1 MSLVLV
7 LDGRAKSR
15 QSMTGLVREAGHRAI
30 AAADAGL
37 AGDLVRE
44 HAADLWLI
52 AANVDDPNAAELQRW
67 LGEAAIRPRPT
78 VLLYDAS
85 GPHEPIELALGLSR
99 RLRRGADDDGAIV
112 QAPHE
117 KRDLERELAN
127 TLRAL
132 QTAEAEREQL
142 MVRLVAAE
150 ETERERIAADIH
162 DDSLQVMASAV
173 LRLGMLARELPER
186 PHQDSVHRVTL
197 AIEAA
202 IGRLRRLVFELN
214 PPSLAASS
222 LCEALR
228 GYMVEY
234 ARESPVGWAVSDRLS
249 EQPSDE
255 SKQILFRVAQEAL
268 RNVRK
273 HAGAQ
278 RVEIL
283 LAPVDGGTLLQV
295 KDDGVGFVPEDAWRA
310 RAGHI
315 GMPSM
320 RERMQRAGGWLE
332 VRSAPGAGAV
342 LEAWLPSS
350 ERSNVSPTT
359 VDEPRSLDLG
369 GWFVR

>member
-15 QSMTGLVREAGHRAI
+15 QSMAGLVREAGHRVV
-30 AAADAGL
+30 AAADAVL
-37 AGDLVRE
+37 AGDLLRE
-44 HAADLWLI
+44 HAAEVWLI
-52 AANVDDPNAAELQRW
+52 AANADDPNTAELQRW
-67 LGEAAIRPRPT
+67 LGEAAVRPRPT
-78 VLLYDAS
+78 MLLYDAS
-85 GPHEPIELALGLSR
+85 GPREPIERALGLTRELRHGAGDDAVR
-99 RLRRGADDDGAIV
+99 RAR
-112 QAPHE
+112 QE
-117 KRDLERELAN
+117 TRDLERELAN

-132 QTAEAEREQL
+132 QTTEAEREQL
-142 MVRLVAAE
+142 MVRLVGAE
-150 ETERERIAADIH
+150 EAERERIAADIH

-173 LRLGMLARELPER
+173 LRLGMLARELPE
-186 PHQDSVHRVTL
+186 PAHQDSVHRVTL

-214 PPSLAASS
+214 PPSLTASS

-234 ARESPVGWAVSDRLS
+234 ARESPVGWTVSDRLS

-278 RVEIL
+278 RIEIL

-332 VRSAPGAGAV
+332 VRSAPGAGAI
-342 LEAWLPSS
+342 LEAWLP
-350 ERSNVSPTT
+350 PADQGT
-359 VDEPRSLDLG
+359 VGPIGLDEPRSLELG
-369 GWFVR
+369 GWLVR

>member
-15 QSMTGLVREAGHRAI
+15 QSMTGLVRDAGHRAI
-30 AAADAGL
+30 AAADASL
-37 AGDLVRE
+37 AGELVRE
-44 HAADLWLI
+44 HAADLRLI
-52 AANVDDPNAAELQRW
+52 AANADDPSTAELLRW

-78 VLLYDAS
+78 LLLYDAS
-85 GPHEPIELALGLSR
+85 GPREPIELGLGLTR
-99 RLRRGADDDGAIV
+99 QLHRATGDDV
-112 QAPHE
+112 LTRTREE

-150 ETERERIAADIH
+150 EAERERIAADIH

-173 LRLGMLARELPER
+173 LRLGMLARELPE
-186 PHQDSVHRVTL
+186 PAHQDSVHRVTL

-249 EQPSDE
+249 EQPSNE
-255 SKQILFRVAQEAL
+255 CKQILFRVAQEAL

-273 HAGAQ
+273 HAAAH

-295 KDDGVGFVPEDAWRA
+295 KDDGVGFVPDDAWRA

-350 ERSNVSPTT
+350 ETGTAKSTA
-359 VDEPRSLDLG
+359 VDEPRALELG
-369 GWFVR
+369 AWFVR

>member
-15 QSMTGLVREAGHRAI
+15 QSMTGLVREAGHHAI

-44 HAADLWLI
+44 HAGDLWLI
-52 AANVDDPNAAELQRW
+52 AANADDPSTTELQRW
-67 LGEAAIRPRPT
+67 LGEAAIRPRPA

-85 GPHEPIELALGLSR
+85 GPREPIELALGLTR
-99 RLRRGADDDGAIV
+99 QLRRATGNDALR
-112 QAPHE
+112 QARDE

-150 ETERERIAADIH
+150 EAERERIAADIH
-162 DDSLQVMASAV
+162 DDSLQVLASAV

-186 PHQDSVHRVTL
+186 AQQDSVHRVTL

-202 IGRLRRLVFELN
+202 IGRLRRLVFDLN

-234 ARESPVGWAVSDRLS
+234 ARESPVAWAVSDRLS

-273 HAGAQ
+273 HAGAH

-310 RAGHI
+310 QAGHI

-342 LEAWLPSS
+342 LEARLPSS
-350 ERSNVSPTT
+350 ETSSVSPTT
-359 VDEPRSLDLG
+359 LDEPGPLELG
-369 GWFVR
+369 GWCVR